1 MLLRP
6 RGSDGRASRKSA
18 PNRKVPEIAR
28 RFPLTARG
36 PTTSSAPVHRR
47 INSMKI
53 VLTAGALVAACIGFS
68 SIAMAGADDAKWVAK
83 CVSDNA
89 GAKVSVE
96 IISKYCTCMN
106 NEMDNNETRSIS
118 TWEKTSDGKV
128 AMAKCDKESGWDK
141 K

>member
-1 MLLRP
+1 
-6 RGSDGRASRKSA
+6 
-18 PNRKVPEIAR
+18 
-28 RFPLTARG
+28 
-36 PTTSSAPVHRR
+36 
-47 INSMKI
+47 MKFAI
-53 VLTAGALVAACIGFS
+53 GACVVLAGL
-68 SIAMAGADDAKWVAK
+68 AMASPTLAGSDDAKWVAR

-96 IISKYCTCMN
+96 IITKYCTCMN

-118 TWEKTSDGKV
+118 TWEKTGDGKV

>member
-1 MLLRP
+1 MKLAIGACVVLA
-6 RGSDGRASRKSA
+6 GLAFA
-18 PNRKVPEIAR
+18 
-28 RFPLTARG
+28 
-36 PTTSSAPVHRR
+36 APV
-47 INSMKI
+47 S
-53 VLTAGALVAACIGFS
+53 AGP
-68 SIAMAGADDAKWVAK
+68 DDAKWVAR

-89 GAKVSVE
+89 GAKVAVD

-118 TWEKTSDGKV
+118 TWEKTAEGKV